1 MDVAV
6 RIEHDLEAAVLR
18 TGASECPPKLAE
30 AIRYAV
36 FPGGARVRPR
46 LTLAVAKACGDGSPL
61 AAATAATVIELLH
74 CASLVH
80 DDLPCFDNAD
90 VRRGKPSVHK
100 AFGEPVALLVGD
112 ALIVLAF
119 ETLALRLAPF
129 PDRLVALSRIVA
141 SSIGAP
147 SGIIAG
153 QAWECEP
160 AMDIARYQRAKT
172 GSLFAACT
180 MAGAAASGED
190 AAAWRPMGLA
200 IGEAFQV
207 ADDIRDVV
215 GDADDM
221 GKPTGQDAANGRPN
235 AVEAMGFEG
244 AKRHFEMLLEAAVA
258 AVPDCPGA
266 QQLRT
271 QIVAVSRT
279 LVTGHGARRAA

>member
-1 MDVAV
+1 MDVAG

-18 TGASECPPKLAE
+18 TGANDCPPKLAE

-36 FPGGARVRPR
+36 FPGGARIRPR
-46 LTLAVAKACGDGSPL
+46 LTLAVAKACGDSSVL
-61 AAATAATVIELLH
+61 AATTAATVIELLH

-80 DDLPCFDNAD
+80 DDLPCFDDAD
-90 VRRGKPSVHK
+90 LRRGKPSVHK

-129 PDRLVALSRIVA
+129 PDRFAALTRIVA
-141 SSIGAP
+141 ASVGAP

-160 AMDIARYQRAKT
+160 AMDIAQYQRAKT

-180 MAGAAASGED
+180 MAGAAASGQD

-207 ADDIRDVV
+207 ADDIRDVAGEA
-215 GDADDM
+215 GDI

-235 AVEAMGFEG
+235 AVAAMGIAG
-244 AKRHFEMLLEAAVA
+244 AKRHFDMLLDAAVA
-258 AVPDCPGA
+258 AIPDCPGA
-266 QQLRT
+266 EQLRI
-271 QIVAVSRT
+271 QIVAVSRA